1 MDSVR
6 SPCDFAVF
14 WWVIWRAYHLL
25 ENLLHHLI
33 INHTTLYR
41 PAVTQVP
48 VNRGGA
54 SHPVAKILFGV
65 IFAVIVLPA
74 ISVLNRCLIYDPTLL
89 TLLLVGVRITI
100 HLEILIFA
108 GITCGSD
115 YYTSLLWHGPC
126 KDIMIA
132 SVTLSLA
139 NIYRTCYAIKLE
151 ILVLG

>member
-1 MDSVR
+1 
-6 SPCDFAVF
+6 
-14 WWVIWRAYHLL
+14 L

-41 PAVTQVP
+41 SAVTQVP
-48 VNRGGA
+48 ENRGGA

-65 IFAVIVLPA
+65 IFAVIVFPA
-74 ISVLNRCLIYDPTLL
+74 ISLLNRCLIYDPTLL
-89 TLLLVGVRITI
+89 TLLLVGVGITI
-100 HLEILIFA
+100 HLEILIYP
-108 GITCGSD
+108 GSSITCGRA
-115 YYTSLLWHGPC
+115 YYTSLLLWHGLC
-126 KDIMIA
+126 KDIIIA

>member
-1 MDSVR
+1 
-6 SPCDFAVF
+6 
-14 WWVIWRAYHLL
+14 L

-41 PAVTQVP
+41 SAVTQVL

-65 IFAVIVLPA
+65 IFPVIVLPGV
-74 ISVLNRCLIYDPTLL
+74 SLLYRCLVYDPTLL
-89 TLLLVGVRITI
+89 TLLLVGVTITI

-108 GITCGSD
+108 GITCGRA
-115 YYTSLLWHGPC
+115 YYTSLLLWHGPC
-126 KDIMIA
+126 KDIIIA

-139 NIYRTCYAIKLE
+139 NIYRTCYAI
-151 ILVLG
+151 